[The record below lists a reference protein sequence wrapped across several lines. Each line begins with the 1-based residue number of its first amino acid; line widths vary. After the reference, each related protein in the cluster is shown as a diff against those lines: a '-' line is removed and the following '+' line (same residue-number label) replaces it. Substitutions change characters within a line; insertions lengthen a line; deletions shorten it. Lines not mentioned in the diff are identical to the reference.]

1 MFPPLRLKAA
11 LSLGGLTVRQLLE
24 RTWRQANTHE
34 IMTRAAA
41 VSFYAMLALVPFLG
55 LVLTLTAQLLPDV
68 TGSGGK
74 TVGIGNLT
82 TEELRSTL
90 RATIPPEA
98 YKVVEDQIARLQ
110 NQTRPNLG
118 LLIAGLG
125 VTIWLASSLFLA
137 IIDAM
142 NRIYGVTET
151 RSYPKIY
158 LTAFLMTVI
167 QAVIL
172 IGSLLAIVLWPQIV
186 GWLGYRGTAALAATV
201 VQWLV
206 ICLMIILSFALTFY
220 VAPDADQSW
229 EWITPGSFVGL
240 AVFLAASFGFQIYV
254 QNFANYDK
262 TYGSLGGVMVLLFWF
277 WISSLVVLASAQM
290 NKVIEDA
297 SPLGKNYG
305 QRVDA
310 TEPLDLKAI
319 TPESVTAREHQSPGA

>member
-24 RTWRQANTHE
+24 RTWTQANTHE
-34 IMTRAAA
+34 ITTRAAA

-68 TGSGGK
+68 TGLGGK

-82 TEELRSTL
+82 TEELRATL

-98 YKVVEDQIARLQ
+98 YKVVEDQVARLQ

-118 LLIAGLG
+118 LVIVGLAM
-125 VTIWLASSLFLA
+125 TIWLASSLFLA

-151 RSYPKIY
+151 RSYPRIY

-186 GWLGYRGTAALAATV
+186 GWLGYRGHAATAAAV

-206 ICLMIILSFALTFY
+206 ISVMILVSFALTLY
-220 VAPDADQSW
+220 VAPDADQRW
-229 EWITPGSFVGL
+229 EWITPGSFFGL
-240 AVFLAASFGFQIYV
+240 AVFLAASFGFRVYV

-277 WISSLVVLASAQM
+277 WISSLVVLSSAEM

-310 TEPLDLKAI
+310 TEPLNMEAI
-319 TPESVTAREHQSPGA
+319 TPESVTGQEPESR